1 MRFARRN
8 PLGLPLDRAAL
19 LREGSGIVRVGSGE
33 HTHLLH
39 PSGVQLCRM
48 GKRPGRQGPS
58 TQPSRIE
65 QTDARFVTCYRCQ
78 KLATVNLTQGRKAW
92 EPPLDGLKSYRRGLM
107 ARKNPDKTVHFFTPS
122 YPASSKEEYREEVE
136 KGPKP
141 FPPREEDERDLHIM
155 IRGGRSAARYA
166 NVAES
171 IGALEDEAS
180 LARRATRWEDQL
192 RPWDARTQ
200 SPTIRERM
208 QPVSVEEIRDYI
220 LMSLG
225 PGASQEEIAAAMEEA
240 IRDVRFIGDR
250 APIAK
255 DEKVLRV
262 RDAIARYMQQQNQT
276 LGFSVPDTVDPLIAA
291 GMPQDIAEIL
301 VRRAARRLFPTEDL
315 VFVPEPP
322 SVRAIIQRRFA
333 DLGRFRVTGTAIDPT
348 FAFARGAQTTA
359 DIERIFV
366 QDLRTRRSLG
376 SVSEKQLS
384 DLLGGRGKPFES
396 ILSGFYALVERMF
409 EFAARQ
415 ADPTALVFILRSRE
429 TGQQVVRSLSAR
441 EHSKFL
447 QGQQTA
453 RRMDYRTLQN
463 IPLSDLPRIL
473 VGISR
478 KGRRRARSNPMPEE
492 RADAAIL
499 DTVVAAYNQNQLVDV
514 PGQPGMVYWPI
525 SKGRGKRHR
534 FVGIKT
540 TTRERAQSW
549 IDLAVLRRQQAGD
562 GVFPVT
568 ASQPLPAPAPV
579 PVPEVAMRNSDED
592 YWFHQYGRA
601 PFGAGRNIPTARR
614 NPMKKNP
621 SEDQIGEAF
630 DAGFTFPGGD
640 ENYEIALS
648 EGGSVAYMVVGR
660 VERDDDSRKMRP
672 IWDAGR
678 GLPERQRRAA
688 QQKAIDEA
696 YSLPEDFFP
705 TDTLVIVSL
714 EPEHGGKPS
723 GYYVYFASEE
733 DIALRSPID
742 RPFSLEDAMYLA
754 QYYLED
760 ASKPKYA
767 GKIYPPRYMELLRK
781 AYGERVPGGR
791 TSKKKRTPRP
801 DAARS
806 TARTSN
812 KKSWAMKKN
821 PWYESLYLPDTTEVR
836 SALVPAP
843 RGWHDDTEVRSAL
856 VPGPYGKKNPRHK
869 MGIRRL
875 DGARAPRPSESQKYV
890 VVFIHPEYSVNMHLE
905 FIGPA
910 DGTDEDLMAIAASNI
925 LAETD
930 AYRKFSDAYE
940 SIKSITPDKPKSRR
954 RKKKARRNSSAAR
967 EAMRLHHEDGMSLK
981 DAWKHV
987 KRNPGVFGTSSLD
1000 VAKPG
1005 RIKFNPGSRHNG
1017 AASEAM
1023 RLHHETGM
1031 SLKDAWAQVK
1041 RNPSHRPYSK
1051 FSARGLPQYEQIMGQ
1066 FSTTQRATHGIQPS
1080 NRRNPGRRSALMN
1093 PLTNTFNPNLH
1104 CCVTGQHIPI
1114 GAPMVVHP
1122 TMKGPRGGKRY
1133 CIPGAI

>member
-208 QPVSVEEIRDYI
+208 RPVSVEEIRDYI

-250 APIAK
+250 APVAK

-473 VGISR
+473 VGISRRDTREDRKR

-791 TSKKKRTPRP
+791 TSRKKKRTPRP

-856 VPGPYGKKNPRHK
+856 VPGPYGKENP
-869 MGIRRL
+869 
-875 DGARAPRPSESQKYV
+875 
-890 VVFIHPEYSVNMHLE
+890 
-905 FIGPA
+905 
-910 DGTDEDLMAIAASNI
+910 
-925 LAETD
+925 
-930 AYRKFSDAYE
+930 
-940 SIKSITPDKPKSRR
+940 R
-954 RKKKARRNSSAAR
+954 RKKKARSNSAAR

>member
-1 MRFARRN
+1 
-8 PLGLPLDRAAL
+8 
-19 LREGSGIVRVGSGE
+19 
-33 HTHLLH
+33 
-39 PSGVQLCRM
+39 
-48 GKRPGRQGPS
+48 
-58 TQPSRIE
+58 
-65 QTDARFVTCYRCQ
+65 
-78 KLATVNLTQGRKAW
+78 
-92 EPPLDGLKSYRRGLM
+92 M

-171 IGALEDEAS
+171 IGTLEDEAS

-200 SPTIRERM
+200 SPAIRERM
-208 QPVSVEEIRDYI
+208 RPVSVEEIRDYI

-225 PGASQEEIAAAMEEA
+225 PGASPEEIAAAMEEA
-240 IRDVRFIGDR
+240 AQDIEFLGVR
-250 APIAK
+250 APRAR
-255 DEKVLRV
+255 DEKVFRV
-262 RDAIARYMQQQNQT
+262 RDAIARYMQRQNQT
-276 LGFSVPDTVDPLIAA
+276 LGFSVPDTVDPLVAA
-291 GMPQDIAEIL
+291 GMPQDAAEIL

-333 DLGRFRVTGTAIDPT
+333 DLGRFRVTGTAMDPT

-384 DLLGGRGKPFES
+384 DLLGGRGRPFES

-429 TGQQVVRSLSAR
+429 TGQQVVRSLSTR

-447 QGQQTA
+447 QGQRTA

-478 KGRRRARSNPMPEE
+478 KGRRRARSNPMPAE

-525 SKGRGKRHR
+525 AKGRGKRHR
-534 FVGIKT
+534 FVGVKT

-568 ASQPLPAPAPV
+568 ASQPLPAPAL

-601 PFGAGRNIPTARR
+601 PFGAGRSIPTARR
-614 NPMKKNP
+614 NP
-621 SEDQIGEAF
+621 
-630 DAGFTFPGGD
+630 
-640 ENYEIALS
+640 
-648 EGGSVAYMVVGR
+648 
-660 VERDDDSRKMRP
+660 
-672 IWDAGR
+672 
-678 GLPERQRRAA
+678 
-688 QQKAIDEA
+688 
-696 YSLPEDFFP
+696 
-705 TDTLVIVSL
+705 
-714 EPEHGGKPS
+714 
-723 GYYVYFASEE
+723 
-733 DIALRSPID
+733 
-742 RPFSLEDAMYLA
+742 
-754 QYYLED
+754 
-760 ASKPKYA
+760 
-767 GKIYPPRYMELLRK
+767 
-781 AYGERVPGGR
+781 
-791 TSKKKRTPRP
+791 
-801 DAARS
+801 
-806 TARTSN
+806 
-812 KKSWAMKKN
+812 MKKN

-856 VPGPYGKKNPRHK
+856 VPGPYGKKNPR
-869 MGIRRL
+869 
-875 DGARAPRPSESQKYV
+875 
-890 VVFIHPEYSVNMHLE
+890 
-905 FIGPA
+905 
-910 DGTDEDLMAIAASNI
+910 
-925 LAETD
+925 
-930 AYRKFSDAYE
+930 RK
-940 SIKSITPDKPKSRR
+940 
-954 RKKKARRNSSAAR
+954 KKKARRNSAAR
-967 EAMRLHHEDGMSLK
+967 EAMRLHHEEGMSLK

-987 KRNPGVFGTSSLD
+987 KRNPGVLGTSSLD
-1000 VAKPG
+1000 VRKPG
-1005 RIKFNPGSRHNG
+1005 RIKFNSKKTKRNPRSRHNG

-1041 RNPSHRPYSK
+1041 RNPSYRPYSK
-1051 FSARGLPQYEQIMGQ
+1051 FSARGLPQYEQIVGP

-1080 NRRNPGRRSALMN
+1080 NRRNPGRRRSARMN
-1093 PLTNTFNPNLH
+1093 PLTNSFNPNLH

>member
-19 LREGSGIVRVGSGE
+19 LRDGSGIVRVGSGE

-48 GKRPGRQGPS
+48 GKRPGRQGPATS
-58 TQPSRIE
+58 PSRIE

-171 IGALEDEAS
+171 IGTLEDEAS

-200 SPTIRERM
+200 SPAIRERM
-208 QPVSVEEIRDYI
+208 RPVSVEEIRDYI

-225 PGASQEEIAAAMEEA
+225 PGASPEEIAAAMEEA
-240 IRDVRFIGDR
+240 AQDIEFLGVR
-250 APIAK
+250 APRAR
-255 DEKVLRV
+255 DEKVFRV
-262 RDAIARYMQQQNQT
+262 RDAIARYMQRQNQT
-276 LGFSVPDTVDPLIAA
+276 LGFFVPDTVDPLVAA
-291 GMPQDIAEIL
+291 GMPQDAAEIL
-301 VRRAARRLFPTEDL
+301 VRRAARRLFPTFEAAETEEDYSTFL
-315 VFVPEPP
+315 
-322 SVRAIIQRRFA
+322 RRKFSG
-333 DLGRFRVTGTAIDPT
+333 LGRFVVRGTLEDPE
-348 FAFARGAQTTA
+348 FALEKPGRKKDKRRRGRPED
-359 DIERIFV
+359 DIYTIVRIVVPKPGTRQLLANVSFV
-366 QDLRTRRSLG
+366 QLQALGWDGQGRKPKRKELLERFFRFVEGLFALALRQPEPTTVNFILQRRSTKKMLT
-376 SVSEKQLS
+376 
-384 DLLGGRGKPFES
+384 RS
-396 ILSGFYALVERMF
+396 I
-409 EFAARQ
+409 
-415 ADPTALVFILRSRE
+415 
-429 TGQQVVRSLSAR
+429 SAR

-478 KGRRRARSNPMPEE
+478 KGRRRARSNPMPAE

-568 ASQPLPAPAPV
+568 ASQPLPAPAL

-688 QQKAIDEA
+688 QQKAINEA
-696 YSLPEDFFP
+696 YSLPEGFFP
-705 TDTLVIVSL
+705 TDTLVIVAL

-733 DIALRSPID
+733 DIRISSPID

-754 QYYLED
+754 QHYLED
-760 ASKPKYA
+760 ARKPVRAAKV
-767 GKIYPPRYMELLRK
+767 YPRRFSELLRK
-781 AYGERVPGGR
+781 AYGMPGGR
-791 TSKKKRTPRP
+791 TSRKKKRTPRP

-856 VPGPYGKKNPRHK
+856 VPGPYGKKNPR
-869 MGIRRL
+869 
-875 DGARAPRPSESQKYV
+875 
-890 VVFIHPEYSVNMHLE
+890 
-905 FIGPA
+905 
-910 DGTDEDLMAIAASNI
+910 
-925 LAETD
+925 
-930 AYRKFSDAYE
+930 
-940 SIKSITPDKPKSRR
+940 
-954 RKKKARRNSSAAR
+954 RKKKARRNSAAR
-967 EAMRLHHEDGMSLK
+967 EAMRLHHEEGMSLK

-987 KRNPGVFGTSSLD
+987 KRNPGVLGTSSLD
-1000 VAKPG
+1000 VRKPG

-1017 AASEAM
+1017 MAAEAM

-1031 SLKDAWAQVK
+1031 SLKDAWGEV
-1041 RNPSHRPYSK
+1041 RNNPSHRPYSK
-1051 FSARGLPQYEQIMGQ
+1051 FSARGLPQYEQIVGQ
-1066 FSTTQRATHGIQPS
+1066 FSTSQRATHGIQPS
-1080 NRRNPGRRSALMN
+1080 NRRNPGRRRSARMN
-1093 PLTNTFNPNLH
+1093 PLTNSFNPNLH